1 MSVEVIGAGTDEFS
15 VEVEGAGGL
24 VVVVVEGKLEKKKVC
39 LILDVSLEVGTKL
52 LEEDEVRLVAG
63 ELGVGY

>member
-15 VEVEGAGGL
+15 VEVEEAGGL
-24 VVVVVEGKLEKKKVC
+24 VVVVEGKLEKKKEC

-52 LEEDEVRLVAG
+52 LEEGEDRLVAG

>member
-24 VVVVVEGKLEKKKVC
+24 VVVVMEGKLEKKEC

-52 LEEDEVRLVAG
+52 LEGDEVRLVAG
-63 ELGVGY
+63 EIGVGY